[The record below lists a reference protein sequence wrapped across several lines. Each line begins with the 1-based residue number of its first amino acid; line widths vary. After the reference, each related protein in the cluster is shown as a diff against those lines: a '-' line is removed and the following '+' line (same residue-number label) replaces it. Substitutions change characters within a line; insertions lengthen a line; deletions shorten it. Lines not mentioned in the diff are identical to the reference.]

1 MFVRVQEAT
10 SRADREEIY
19 RFRYRVYVEEL
30 KKPLPF
36 ADHERRLYTDELDEQ
51 ARLLVAYDEN
61 AGTIVGTVR
70 TMFGTE
76 TTFPE
81 ALVDKLSLGPLLDS
95 AGPESICHS
104 GMFMVDPA
112 YRGLTIASQLV
123 ATMYRIAYQIGAQ
136 VEICISELALVRP
149 YYQMGYRP
157 YAAPFRPYDSAGLR
171 VPLAWTLRDRDYL
184 QSVGSPF
191 AGFLA
196 PEMSDDGAM
205 AAVLAEQYADFRSP
219 RVSPRKLGE
228 FWSAVAH
235 SSPAFRPPSMFEG
248 VDRERI
254 DPYLENLPTLEVPA
268 GQRFYSRGENERGM
282 GLLLSGKLG
291 VTLDDGPDP
300 FLFAVLTPG
309 ELFGEMA
316 NFLTSGRSASLLA
329 LEDSEV
335 LLLSHDLVEKLER
348 KDPEVG
354 QAVRRN
360 VTALLASRLDAM
372 NHRVVGLSRGN
383 PERVRPSPVPP
394 PAPPAARAKMESYSI
409 ATLEDS
415 EAELARLE
423 RQAAVG
429 QEIESV
435 WFRRI
440 GFQDAKTFLDI
451 GSGPGLTS
459 FLLARL
465 FPRARI
471 LGVEPEV
478 RLRTRAV
485 QRSEELGLQ
494 QRVTF
499 MDGAGESLPLDD
511 ESVDFVYCR
520 FLLQHVS
527 HPGSLLREACRVV
540 RPGGI
545 VGVMDVDD
553 GGIVAHPEPMGFQAF
568 QRRVFEAQATLGG
581 DRQVGRKLAAHLEEA
596 GFEGARTDVLNIS
609 SHVFPIQQLAD
620 LAFSFKAQTLR
631 RAGLWDPA
639 DEGLLDDLQGLAT
652 SPGAWLYVPVFLAHA
667 RKP

>member
-1 MFVRVQEAT
+1 VFVRVQEAT

-36 ADHERRLYTDELDEQ
+36 ADHERRIYTDELDDQ
-51 ARLLVAYDEN
+51 ARILVAYDEN

-70 TMFGTE
+70 TMFGAE
-76 TTFPE
+76 TAFPPS
-81 ALVDKLSLGPLLDS
+81 LVDKLSLGPLLEEP
-95 AGPESICHS
+95 GPDRICHS

-123 ATMYRIAYQIGAQ
+123 ATMYRIAYEVGALL
-136 VEICISELALVRP
+136 EICISELALVRP

-157 YAAPFRPYDSAGLR
+157 FAPPFRPYESAGLR

-196 PEMSDDGAM
+196 PEMSDSGAM
-205 AAVLAEQYADFRSP
+205 AAILDRRYEDFRSP
-219 RVSPRKLGE
+219 KVTPRKLGE

-235 SSPAFRPPSMFEG
+235 SSPAFRPPSIFEG

-254 DPYLENLPTLEVPA
+254 DPYLENLPTLQVPA
-268 GQRFYSRGENERGM
+268 GQRFYTRGENEKGM

-316 NFLTSGRSASLLA
+316 NFLSSGRSASLLA

-335 LLLSHDLVEKLER
+335 LLLPDGLVEKLER

-394 PAPPAARAKMESYSI
+394 PAPPVARAKMESYSI

-415 EAELARLE
+415 EAELDRLE
-423 RQAAVG
+423 QQAAVG

-440 GFQDAKTFLDI
+440 GFEDSRTFLDI

-465 FPRARI
+465 FPRARV

-478 RLRTRAV
+478 RLRARAV
-485 QRSEELGLQ
+485 ERSEEMGLQ
-494 QRVTF
+494 ERVTF
-499 MDGAGESLPLDD
+499 MDGTGEALPLEAD
-511 ESVDFVYCR
+511 SVDFVYCR

-527 HPGSLLREACRVV
+527 RPVGLLEEACRVV

-545 VGVMDVDD
+545 IGVMDVDD
-553 GGIVAHPEPMGFQAF
+553 GGIVVHPEPMGFQEF
-568 QRRVFEAQATLGG
+568 QRRVYESQATLGG
-581 DRQVGRKLAAHLEEA
+581 DRRVGRKLAALLEEA

-631 RAGLWDPA
+631 RAGLWDEA
-639 DEGLLDDLQGLAT
+639 DEELLDALQNLAGR
-652 SPGAWLYVPVFLAHA
+652 PDAWLYVPVFLAHA